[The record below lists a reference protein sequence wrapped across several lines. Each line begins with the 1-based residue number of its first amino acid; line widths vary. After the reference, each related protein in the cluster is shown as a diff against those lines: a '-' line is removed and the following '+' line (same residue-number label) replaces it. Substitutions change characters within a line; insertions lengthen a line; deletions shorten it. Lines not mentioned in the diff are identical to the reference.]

1 MNVLETAKFNLNYT
15 KIKPL
20 DLKHLEESFTPT
32 SDDLEHNY
40 NAFHI
45 SHLQNYNPLYSEFFI
60 MNETN
65 YDKVALN
72 NKYHIQ
78 DLNTVYDTE
87 TKETMQKPVFIKFSP
102 LLDPIRYMIGKYNI
116 NDEKTRT
123 LPNLSSTNENTL
135 AKILNKHN
143 ASYVDNFFSFLTS
156 KLLHEH
162 GFVHGLDYYG
172 SFLGVQEKFKM
183 NIVDDLEYLNT
194 SDVFLENIGKHYS
207 ITKKEENMS
216 FMNYGSRANK
226 HKLNISNTDGQDNL
240 SVISISE
247 IEDLNEIEN
256 LETNVEIN
264 DLEEVYEKPENSN
277 ASSPKSSNSSNN
289 SETNYSTEGEDEE
302 EDDEKSTEEDDEDD
316 STVWET
322 DDSETSSEYSEE
334 SAVYSYI
341 NNYPVQLIC
350 LEKCDGTLDELFM
363 KHKITVENAS
373 SMLFQVV
380 MTLLTYQKAFHFTHN
395 DLHTN
400 NIMYM
405 NTDIDYLYYKFGGKI
420 YKVPTF
426 GKIFKIIDF
435 GRGIYKFNGQLFCS
449 DSFNVSGDAHTQ
461 YNFEPFMNENK
472 PRLEPNYSFDLCRL
486 ATSIYDFV
494 VDTDEKPSNYDDFQ
508 TIINNWCCDDNGKNV
523 LYKRDGSERY
533 EGFKMYKM
541 IARFVHGCV
550 PIEQLKLSY
559 FMRFEVDAVN
569 EDDSKIVMDIDAIPS
584 YVSAI

>member
-1 MNVLETAKFNLNYT
+1 MNVLETTKFNLNYT
-15 KIKPL
+15 KTKPF
-20 DLKHLEESFTPT
+20 DLKHLEESFTPS

-45 SHLQNYNPLYSEFFI
+45 THLQNYNPLYSEFFI
-60 MNETN
+60 MNDTN

-78 DLNTVYDTE
+78 DLNTVYETE

-102 LLDPIRYMIGKYNI
+102 LLDPVRYMIGKYNI
-116 NDEKTRT
+116 SDEKTRT

-135 AKILNKHN
+135 PKILNKNN
-143 ASYVDNFFSFLTS
+143 ASYVDNFFSYLTS
-156 KLLHEH
+156 RLLHEH
-162 GFVHGLDYYG
+162 GFIHGLDYYG

-194 SDVFLENIGKHYS
+194 SDVFLENIGKHFT
-207 ITKKEENMS
+207 ITKKEDNMS
-216 FMNYGSRANK
+216 YLNYGSRANK
-226 HKLNISNTDGQDNL
+226 DKLNISNTDGQDNL
-240 SVISISE
+240 SVISIFE

-256 LETNVEIN
+256 LETNVEIS
-264 DLEEVYEKPENSN
+264 DLEEVYEKNAISN
-277 ASSPKSSNSSNN
+277 TSSPKSSNSSSN
-289 SETNYSTEGEDEE
+289 SETNYSTDNEDEDKNENSE
-302 EDDEKSTEEDDEDD
+302 EEDD

-322 DDSETSSEYSEE
+322 DNSETSSEYSEE

-405 NTDIDYLYYKFGGKI
+405 NTDIDYLYYKFDGKI

-449 DSFNVSGDAHTQ
+449 DSFNNGGDANTQ

-494 VDTDEKPSNYDDFQ
+494 IDTDEKPSKYDDFQ
-508 TIINNWCCDDNGKNV
+508 TIINKWCCDDNGKNV

-541 IARFVHGCV
+541 IARLVHGCV
-550 PIEQLKLSY
+550 PIDQLKLYY

-569 EDDSKIVMDIDAIPS
+569 EDDSKIVLDIDSIPS
-584 YVSAI
+584 YVSA

>member
-1 MNVLETAKFNLNYT
+1 MNVLETAKLKVNYT
-15 KIKPL
+15 KTKPL
-20 DLKHLEESFTPT
+20 DLKHLEETVTPT
-32 SDDLEHNY
+32 SDDLDNHY
-40 NAFHI
+40 NPFHI
-45 SHLQNYNPLYSEFFI
+45 TELQNYNPLYSEFFI

-72 NKYHIQ
+72 HKYHIQ
-78 DLNTVYDTE
+78 DLTTVYEME
-87 TKETMQKPVFIKFSP
+87 TKKTIKKPVFIKFSP
-102 LLDPIRYMIGKYNI
+102 LLDPVRYMIGKYNI
-116 NDEKTRT
+116 SDEKTRT

-135 AKILNKHN
+135 PKILNKNN
-143 ASYVDNFFSFLTS
+143 ASYVDNFFSYLTS
-156 KLLHEH
+156 RLLHEH

-172 SFLGVQEKFKM
+172 SFLGIQEKFKM

-194 SDVFLENIGKHYS
+194 SDVFLENIGKHFTM
-207 ITKKEENMS
+207 TKREENLS
-216 FMNYGSRANK
+216 YMNYGSRANK
-226 HKLNISNTDGQDNL
+226 DKLNISNTDGQDTL
-240 SVISISE
+240 STTCIFE
-247 IEDLNEIEN
+247 IEELEDFEN
-256 LETNVEIN
+256 PESNVEIR

-277 ASSPKSSNSSNN
+277 VSTPKSSNSSNN
-289 SETNYSTEGEDEE
+289 SETNYSTDNDNEGEDEP
-302 EDDEKSTEEDDEDD
+302 EKSESEEG
-316 STVWET
+316 TVWET

-334 SAVYSYI
+334 TAVYSYI

-363 KHKITVENAS
+363 KHKITQENAS
-373 SMLFQVV
+373 SMLFQIV

-405 NTDIDYLYYKFGGKI
+405 NTDIEFLYYKFAGKI

-426 GKIFKIIDF
+426 GKIYKVIDF

-449 DSFNVSGDAHTQ
+449 DSFGCGGDANTQ

-508 TIINNWCCDDNGKNV
+508 TIINKWCCDDNGKNV

-541 IARFVHGCV
+541 IARGVHGCV
-550 PIEQLKLSY
+550 PIEQLQLYY

-569 EDDSKIVMDIDAIPS
+569 EEENKYIMDIDAIPS
-584 YVSAI
+584 YVSA

>member
-1 MNVLETAKFNLNYT
+1 MNFLETAKFNVNYT
-15 KIKPL
+15 KTKPF
-20 DLKHLEESFTPT
+20 DLKHLEESFTPS
-32 SDDLEHNY
+32 SDDLENNY

-45 SHLQNYNPLYSEFFI
+45 THLQNYNPLYSEFFI
-60 MNETN
+60 MNDTN

-87 TKETMQKPVFIKFSP
+87 TKETLQKPVFIKFSP
-102 LLDPIRYMIGKYNI
+102 LLDPVRYMIGKYNI
-116 NDEKTRT
+116 SDEKTRT

-135 AKILNKHN
+135 PKILNKNN
-143 ASYVDNFFSFLTS
+143 ASYVDNFFSYLTS

-162 GFVHGLDYYG
+162 GFIHGLDYYG

-183 NIVDDLEYLNT
+183 NIADDLEYLNT
-194 SDVFLENIGKHYS
+194 SDVFLENIGKHFT

-216 FMNYGSRANK
+216 FLNYGSRANK
-226 HKLNISNTDGQDNL
+226 HKLNISNTDGDDNL

-256 LETNVEIN
+256 LESNNEITE
-264 DLEEVYEKPENSN
+264 LEEVYEKTAESN
-277 ASSPKSSNSSNN
+277 TSSRKSSNSSNN
-289 SETNYSTEGEDEE
+289 SETNYSTDGEDENSESEVENLE
-302 EDDEKSTEEDDEDD
+302 EEDD

-334 SAVYSYI
+334 TAVYSYI

-363 KHKITVENAS
+363 KHKITEENAS

-405 NTDIDYLYYKFGGKI
+405 NTDIEYLYYKFDGKI

-426 GKIFKIIDF
+426 GKIYKIIDF

-449 DSFNVSGDAHTQ
+449 DSFNSAGDAHTQ

-494 VDTDEKPSNYDDFQ
+494 IDCDEKPSNYDDFQ
-508 TIINNWCCDDNGKNV
+508 TIINKWCCDDNGKNV

-541 IARFVHGCV
+541 IARGVHGCV
-550 PIEQLKLSY
+550 PIDQLKLYY
-559 FMRFEVDAVN
+559 FMNFEVDAVN
-569 EDDSKIVMDIDAIPS
+569 EEENKYVMDIDALPC
-584 YVSAI
+584 YVSAM

>member
-1 MNVLETAKFNLNYT
+1 MNVLETTKFNLNYT
-15 KIKPL
+15 KTKPF

-32 SDDLEHNY
+32 ADDLEHNY

-45 SHLQNYNPLYSEFFI
+45 THLQNYNPLYSEFFI
-60 MNETN
+60 MNDTN

-78 DLNTVYDTE
+78 DLTTVYHTE

-102 LLDPIRYMIGKYNI
+102 LLDPVRYMIGKYNI
-116 NDEKTRT
+116 SDEKTRT

-135 AKILNKHN
+135 PKILNKNN
-143 ASYVDNFFSFLTS
+143 ASYVDNFFSYLTS
-156 KLLHEH
+156 RLLHEH
-162 GFVHGLDYYG
+162 GFIHGLDYYG

-194 SDVFLENIGKHYS
+194 SDVFLENIGKHFT
-207 ITKKEENMS
+207 ITKKEDNMS
-216 FMNYGSRANK
+216 YLNYGSRANK
-226 HKLNISNTDGQDNL
+226 DKLNISNTDGQDNL
-240 SVISISE
+240 SVISIFE

-256 LETNVEIN
+256 LETNVEIS
-264 DLEEVYEKPENSN
+264 DLEEVYEKNAISN
-277 ASSPKSSNSSNN
+277 TSSPKSSNSSSN
-289 SETNYSTEGEDEE
+289 SETNYSTDNEDEDKNENSE
-302 EDDEKSTEEDDEDD
+302 EEDD

-322 DDSETSSEYSEE
+322 DNSETSSEYSEE

-405 NTDIDYLYYKFGGKI
+405 NTDIDYLYYKFDGKI

-449 DSFNVSGDAHTQ
+449 DSFNNGGDANTQ

-494 VDTDEKPSNYDDFQ
+494 IDTDEKPSKYDDFQ
-508 TIINNWCCDDNGKNV
+508 TIINKWCCDDNGKNV

-541 IARFVHGCV
+541 IARLVHGCV
-550 PIEQLKLSY
+550 PIDQLKLYY

-569 EDDSKIVMDIDAIPS
+569 QDDSKIVLDIDSIPS
-584 YVSAI
+584 YVSA

>member
-15 KIKPL
+15 KTKPL
-20 DLKHLEESFTPT
+20 DLKHLEESFTPS
-32 SDDLEHNY
+32 SDDLENNY

-45 SHLQNYNPLYSEFFI
+45 THLQNYNPLYSEFFI

-87 TKETMQKPVFIKFSP
+87 TKETLQKPVFIKFSP
-102 LLDPIRYMIGKYNI
+102 LLDPVRYMIGKYNI
-116 NDEKTRT
+116 SDEKTRT

-135 AKILNKHN
+135 PKILNKHN
-143 ASYVDNFFSFLTS
+143 ASYVDNFFSYLTS

-162 GFVHGLDYYG
+162 GFIHGLDYYG

-256 LETNVEIN
+256 LESNVEIN
-264 DLEEVYEKPENSN
+264 DLEEVYEKTVESN
-277 ASSPKSSNSSNN
+277 TSSPKSSNSSNN
-289 SETNYSTEGEDEE
+289 SETNYSTDNDNEDEEGEDE
-302 EDDEKSTEEDDEDD
+302 KSEQDDD

-405 NTDIDYLYYKFGGKI
+405 NTDIDYLYYKFAGKI

-449 DSFNVSGDAHTQ
+449 DSFNNGGDANTQ

-494 VDTDEKPSNYDDFQ
+494 IDCDEKPSNYDDFQ
-508 TIINNWCCDDNGKNV
+508 TIINKWCCDDNGKNV

-541 IARFVHGCV
+541 IARGVHGCV
-550 PIEQLKLSY
+550 PIEQLQLYY

-569 EDDSKIVMDIDAIPS
+569 EDDSKIVIDIDAIPS